1 MGRNTEIAKA
11 IINAYI
17 GQNGDFTAEGLF
29 TLYEIQNGN
38 NELLL
43 EHVKALKNIFEK
55 AIEEIEND
63 RQTY

>member
-1 MGRNTEIAKA
+1 MGGNTEIAKA

-17 GQNGDFTAEGLF
+17 GNNGDFSAEGLF

-38 NELLL
+38 KELLL

-63 RQTY
+63 KGTH

>member
-1 MGRNTEIAKA
+1 MKNKEVAKA
-11 IINAYI
+11 IILAYLEI
-17 GQNGDFTAEGLF
+17 GMTPDGLYSI
-29 TLYEIQNGN
+29 YEIRDDN

-63 RQTY
+63 KGTH